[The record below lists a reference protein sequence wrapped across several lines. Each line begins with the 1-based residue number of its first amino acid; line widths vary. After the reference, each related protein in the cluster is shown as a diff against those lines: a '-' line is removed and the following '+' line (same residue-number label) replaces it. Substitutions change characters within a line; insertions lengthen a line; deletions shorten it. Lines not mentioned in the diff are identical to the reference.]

1 VDARLAVGNNGESL
15 VADSSTSTGL
25 RYQSNFAAGKNKVI
39 NGDFGIWQRGT
50 SFSTVGYPIYYADRF
65 YGGTDGSGITRT
77 VSQQTFTPGA
87 APVAGYEGKYFLR
100 VNQSVAGTGSGYN
113 VLDTRIEDV
122 QTLAGQTATYSF
134 WAKADAA
141 RTVTVTFTQF
151 FGTGGSGNVDT
162 SLGSFSL
169 TTSWT
174 RFTVTFSVPSISG
187 KTIGTGSSIGTR
199 FGLPLNTVMSIDFW
213 GLQLEAGSV
222 ATAFQTATGTIQGET
237 SACQRYYVRLGANN
251 GGTTGAY
258 STYGNGYSTT
268 STDASI
274 NITLPT
280 TMRIPPTVVEFSNVA
295 IQDFNTAVIAVSN
308 VTMNSAFV
316 STTVAVVAATTVGAT
331 QFRGCKLSN
340 NNNTAGYVGFSAEL

>member
-1 VDARLAVGNNGESL
+1 MTRAYNTATTQQNSGGAVNP
-15 VADSSTSTGL
+15 
-25 RYQSNFAAGKNKVI
+25 FAAGKNKLI

-50 SFSTVGYPIYYADRF
+50 SFSSASYPTYYADRF

-134 WAKADAA
+134 WAKADAS
-141 RTVTVTFTQF
+141 RTISATFTQF
-151 FGTGGSGNVDT
+151 FGTGGSSNVDV
-162 SLGSFSL
+162 SLGTFSL
-169 TTSWT
+169 TTSWQ

-222 ATAFQTATGTIQGET
+222 ATAFQTATGTIQGELA
-237 SACQRYYVRLGANN
+237 ACQRYFQVLNGSWSMYATAGLVLANYYRHQ
-251 GGTTGAY
+251 TQ
-258 STYGNGYSTT
+258 
-268 STDASI
+268 
-274 NITLPT
+274 
-280 TMRIPPTVVEFSNVA
+280 MRTAPTVTITTAPAYTNASALTNDENTVTGSRFYATVTA
-295 IQDFNTAVIAVSN
+295 TGRAFATDFIYTAS
-308 VTMNSAFV
+308 S
-316 STTVAVVAATTVGAT
+316 
-331 QFRGCKLSN
+331 
-340 NNNTAGYVGFSAEL
+340 EL